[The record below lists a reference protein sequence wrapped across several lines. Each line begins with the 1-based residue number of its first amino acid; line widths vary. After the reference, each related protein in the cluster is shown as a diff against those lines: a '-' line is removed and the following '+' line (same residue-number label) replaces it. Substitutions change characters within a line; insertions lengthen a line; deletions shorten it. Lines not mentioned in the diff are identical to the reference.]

1 MIELY
6 DKYIN
11 ARDEELE
18 EEQGEEEIM
27 DLIDESMKKPDGYVP
42 TLDGTDNRINSSIDT

>member
-1 MIELY
+1 MRELY

-18 EEQGEEEIM
+18 EEQGEEEIIE
-27 DLIDESMKKPDGYVP
+27 LIDKSMKKPDGYVP
-42 TLDGTDNRINSSIDT
+42 TLDGTNSSIDT